1 MIKIVDLNP
10 QKLDIYR
17 LRIDAFIPDA
27 VSHVDHTVFKS
38 GEVNG
43 IRRLYSVEEY
53 RARWSKCYLTKM
65 NELTMG
71 AGLRI
76 PMLKKA

>member
-17 LRIDAFIPDA
+17 LRINSFIPDA
-27 VSHVDHTVFKS
+27 VFCADHTVFKT

-43 IRRLYSVEEY
+43 IKRLYSVEEY
-53 RARWSKCYLTKM
+53 RARWSRCYLAKM
-65 NELTMG
+65 DELTMG

-76 PMLKKA
+76 PMQKKA